1 MKPLIRAIVD
11 TAALRHNLDR
21 VRATAPASRVM
32 AVIKA
37 NAYGHGLVPAAKALA
52 QTDGF
57 AVARLEEGLALRA
70 AGLTNRILLLEGVF
84 SPAQLAAAAQ
94 QRFDLMVHSFE
105 QLEMLEASRRLGRRS
120 RPGSRSTPA

>member
-21 VRATAPASRVM
+21 VRATAPATHVM

-37 NAYGHGLVPAAKALA
+37 NAYGHGMVPAAKALA

-57 AVARLEEGLALRA
+57 AVARLDEGALDA
-70 AGLTNRILLLEGVF
+70 FGPAG
-84 SPAQLAAAAQ
+84 A
-94 QRFDLMVHSFE
+94 
-105 QLEMLEASRRLGRRS
+105 
-120 RPGSRSTPA
+120 